1 MLSDHATDFTSGRC
15 GIKSPMIARVLAL
28 LIGTLLVC
36 CSRGRVIP
44 DPKTKV
50 TRITIAGS
58 SAMLPLVT
66 EAANRYMHQHPDIAI
81 DVSAGGSA
89 RGIEGVLRGEFSVG
103 TSDVSAG
110 ADVRGKLEDHLAAVT
125 GFATMAN
132 RGPFNEK
139 IQSLTLAQLKGIFS
153 GATKNWSEVGGGAQP
168 IVVIN
173 RRKGSGTRVTF
184 GNIVLGG
191 DHFVQG
197 LEEESSALVRTMIE
211 QTTGAIS
218 YLGVSYRRD
227 TLMCFNVDGI
237 APTNDNIA
245 SGAYPIWSYE
255 HMYTL
260 GPANGT
266 IKDFLDFMLT
276 PEVQN
281 DIVPASGFLPIA
293 RMRGRE
299 RIDAMK

>member
-1 MLSDHATDFTSGRC
+1 MFLHHTTHCTQFRCRLMSSPVARLCVFFLLLLLSSCSG
-15 GIKSPMIARVLAL
+15 GKNSKKPQKP
-28 LIGTLLVC
+28 T
-36 CSRGRVIP
+36 
-44 DPKTKV
+44 V

-66 EAANRYMHQHPDIAI
+66 EAANRYMHKHPDIAI

-89 RGIEGVLRGEFSVG
+89 RGVEGVLRRELSVG
-103 TSDVSAG
+103 TSDVSADG
-110 ADVRGKLEDHLAAVT
+110 YAAAKLEDHLAAVT

-132 RGPFNEK
+132 RGPFNDK

-153 GATKNWSEVGGGAQP
+153 GAIKNWSEIGGSAQA

-173 RRKGSGTRVTF
+173 RKKGSGTRVNF

-191 DHFVQG
+191 DNFVQG
-197 LEEESSALVRTMIE
+197 VEEESSALVRTMLE

-218 YLGVSYRRD
+218 YLALSYLRDSLICFSVAGV
-227 TLMCFNVDGI
+227 
-237 APTNDNIA
+237 APTNENIA
-245 SGAYPIWSYE
+245 TGTYPIWSYE

-260 GPANGT
+260 GPASGA

-276 PEVQN
+276 TEVQN
-281 DIVPASGFLPIA
+281 GIVPSSGFLPIA
-293 RMRGRE
+293 RMR
-299 RIDAMK
+299 IKVDANQ

>member
-1 MLSDHATDFTSGRC
+1 MFLDHATHCTRFCCRLTNSPMARICALLLLLLLSSCSGR
-15 GIKSPMIARVLAL
+15 KNSKNP
-28 LIGTLLVC
+28 
-36 CSRGRVIP
+36 
-44 DPKTKV
+44 PKQSA

-66 EAANRYMHQHPDIAI
+66 EAANRYMHKHPDIAI

-89 RGIEGVLRGEFSVG
+89 RGVEGALRQEIHVG
-103 TSDVSAG
+103 TSDVSASG
-110 ADVRGKLEDHLAAVT
+110 DAAAKLEDHLVAVT

-139 IQSLTLAQLKGIFS
+139 IQSLTLPQLKGIFS
-153 GATKNWSEVGGGAQP
+153 GAIKNWSEIGGGAQA

-173 RRKGSGTRVTF
+173 RKKGSGTRVTF

-197 LEEESSALVRTMIE
+197 LEEESSALVRTMLE

-218 YLGVSYRRD
+218 YLALSYLRESLVCFSVS
-227 TLMCFNVDGI
+227 GI

-245 SGAYPIWSYE
+245 AGAYPIWSYE
-255 HMYTL
+255 HMYTF
-260 GPANGT
+260 GPAHGAV
-266 IKDFLDFMLT
+266 KDFLDFMLT
-276 PEVQN
+276 AEVQN
-281 DIVPASGFLPIA
+281 GIVPSNGFLPISRKRSQA
-293 RMRGRE
+293 TQ
-299 RIDAMK
+299 

>member
-1 MLSDHATDFTSGRC
+1 MLSDHATNLSSGRSS
-15 GIKSPMIARVLAL
+15 IRSENLIRILTL
-28 LIGTLLVC
+28 LISVLLVC
-36 CSRGRVIP
+36 CSHGRAVP
-44 DPKTKV
+44 SPKKA

-66 EAANRYMHQHPDIAI
+66 EAANRYMHLHPDIAI

-89 RGIEGVLRGEFSVG
+89 RGIDCALRGECSIG
-103 TSDVSAG
+103 TSDVAAG
-110 ADVRGKLEDHLAAVT
+110 AEVRGKLEDHLAAVT

-139 IQSLTLAQLKGIFS
+139 IQSLTLTQLKGIFS
-153 GATKNWSEVGGGAQP
+153 GLIKNSSEIGGSPQP
-168 IVVIN
+168 IIVIN
-173 RRKGSGTRVTF
+173 RRKGSGTRVNF

-191 DHFVQG
+191 DNFVQG
-197 LEEESSALVRTMIE
+197 LEEESSALVRTMLE
-211 QTTGAIS
+211 QTIGAIS

-227 TLMCFNVDGI
+227 SLVCFNVDGI
-237 APTNDNIA
+237 APTNNNIA
-245 SGAYPIWSYE
+245 AGSYPIWSNE

-260 GPANGT
+260 GPATGG

-281 DIVPASGFLPIA
+281 KIVPSSGFLPIA
-293 RMRGRE
+293 QMRGKGRG
-299 RIDAMK
+299 D